1 MIVSVTNI
9 VNWFL
14 YKQIYKS
21 NNSLDFL
28 STPTYSKNEKSLP
41 CLTIVSCTD
50 CVVAYLDVC
59 VDSGP
64 PDGVLVPQQHE
75 GARHHGD
82 VLQHLL
88 LHLGQRGHVREVA
101 LVLARHPLGGL
112 QVRDLPPDQVGEHAH
127 RLVRLV
133 VLLEDGLVRVGDA
146 VCDQHDGLVSLGSN
160 LNKMF
165 I

>member
-28 STPTYSKNEKSLP
+28 STPTYSKTEKSLP
-41 CLTIVSCTD
+41 LTVVSCTD
-50 CVVAYLDVC
+50 WVVAYLDVS

-75 GARHHGD
+75 GARHHRD